1 MAGRSAVGAPL
12 DRDHAG
18 GGLAAGRVD
27 DLPAQGS
34 GLSAGAGL
42 GVCRDLG
49 EAWEYAAGGN
59 HGPGNGYCAGCA
71 GAGTVDRG
79 GGDAE
84 GVRGWGR
91 SSRDSGGGGRE
102 WAYLYEEIFE
112 QVYILHR
119 GG

>member
-1 MAGRSAVGAPL
+1 
-12 DRDHAG
+12 
-18 GGLAAGRVD
+18 
-27 DLPAQGS
+27 
-34 GLSAGAGL
+34 
-42 GVCRDLG
+42 
-49 EAWEYAAGGN
+49 
-59 HGPGNGYCAGCA
+59 
-71 GAGTVDRG
+71 VDRG